1 MVGREN
7 KKSKGVKSTIK
18 LVRRGKMGKR
28 VKKFEDLK
36 VWKESIRLAIDIY
49 KTLVDARDFGLRD
62 QLQRS
67 AVSVPSNIAE
77 GFERQSNKE
86 FIQHLYIA
94 KGSIGELRTQLYIA
108 IETALIEEA
117 TGNEFIEQTQK
128 IAAMLFNLIK
138 TRKERFT

>member
-1 MVGREN
+1 
-7 KKSKGVKSTIK
+7 
-18 LVRRGKMGKR
+18 MGKR

-49 KTLVDARDFGLRD
+49 ETLVDARDFGLRD

-86 FIQHLYIA
+86 FIHHLYIA

-108 IETALIEEA
+108 IETALIEKE
-117 TGNEFIEQTQK
+117 TGNEFIERTQK